1 MWLYHSVC
9 VNDTANCRYDEA
21 KVDMVS
27 IAESAKLKAR
37 TLAGVYGHLLE
48 RQVVYTQG
56 VSLTAR
62 LQLAE
67 LDAEYPDPRAEI
79 EAITAEYV
87 DNPDAV
93 FAPSDGTANYA
104 GVNWASLLADDARYR
119 SLLIATADRF
129 MERDEDG
136 FSSVLDRDFRVE
148 DMFFA
153 GTVLQRASQLTGDG
167 SYVELAAQFVLECA
181 DRLLQPNRL
190 YWHCLSS
197 PYFWGRG
204 NGFAALGVAETLVG
218 YQGEKRDRLI
228 ERHVEHLS
236 GLKSFQDPVSGMWRQ
251 VVDVADSYTE
261 HSSTSMIG
269 ISIALGI
276 RHGWLSKGDWGDVL
290 TNAWRGASDGIDDEG
305 GVLRVCVGTGP
316 LDNLNEYLIRDTVT
330 GLDDRGGA
338 MALWFA
344 VEMMNCGS

>member
-9 VNDTANCRYDEA
+9 VNDTANRPYDKA
-21 KVDMVS
+21 DVDMVS
-27 IAESAKLKAR
+27 IAESSKQKAR
-37 TLAGVYGHLLE
+37 ILARAYGHKLE
-48 RQVVYTQG
+48 RPVVYTQG

-62 LQLAE
+62 LQLAA
-67 LDAEYPDPRAEI
+67 LDAQYTDPRAEI
-79 EAITAEYV
+79 EAITADYV
-87 DNPDAV
+87 NDPSAV
-93 FAPSDGTANYA
+93 FEASDGTANYA

-129 MERDEDG
+129 MEHDEDG
-136 FSSVLDRDFRVE
+136 LSSVLDRDFRVE

-167 SYVELAAQFVLECA
+167 SYVELAAEFMLECA

-204 NGFAALGVAETLVG
+204 NGFATLGFAETLVG
-218 YQGEKRDRLI
+218 YDGAKRDQLI
-228 ERHVEHLS
+228 ERHIHHLE
-236 GLKSFQDPVSGMWRQ
+236 GLKSFQDAESGMWRQ
-251 VVDVADSYTE
+251 VIDRRDSYTE

-269 ISIALGI
+269 ISMALGI
-276 RHGWLSKGDWGDVL
+276 KHGWLSKGEWGEALVK
-290 TNAWRGASDGIDDEG
+290 AWRGASDGIDDEG

-316 LDNLNEYLIRDTVT
+316 LENLNEYLIRDSVT

-344 VEMMNCGS
+344 VEMMNSGL

>member
-1 MWLYHSVC
+1 
-9 VNDTANCRYDEA
+9 
-21 KVDMVS
+21 MVS
-27 IAESAKLKAR
+27 IADSSKQKAR
-37 TLAGVYGHLLE
+37 ILSGAYGHKLE
-48 RQVVYTQG
+48 RPVVYTQG
-56 VSLTAR
+56 VALTAR

-67 LDAEYPDPRAEI
+67 LDNGYPDPRPEI
-79 EAITAEYV
+79 KAITAQYV
-87 DNPDAV
+87 DNPDTV
-93 FAPSDGTANYA
+93 FEASDGTANYA
-104 GVNWASLLADDARYR
+104 GVNWASLLTDDARYR

-167 SYVELAAQFVLECA
+167 SYVELAGEFVLECA
-181 DRLLQPNRL
+181 DRLLQPNGL

-204 NGFAALGVAETLVG
+204 NGFVALGFAETLVA
-218 YQGEKRDRLI
+218 YRGEKRDQLI
-228 ERHVEHLS
+228 ERHIEHLE
-236 GLKSFQDPVSGMWRQ
+236 GLKSFQDGKSGMWRQ

-276 RHGWLSKGDWGDVL
+276 KHGWLSKGEWSNVL
-290 TNAWRGASDGIDDEG
+290 SNAWRGASDNINDKGH
-305 GVLRVCVGTGP
+305 VTRVCVGTGP
-316 LDNLNEYLIRDTVT
+316 LENLNEYLIRDSVT

-344 VEMMNCGS
+344 VEMMNCGL

>member
-1 MWLYHSVC
+1 
-9 VNDTANCRYDEA
+9 
-21 KVDMVS
+21 MVS
-27 IAESAKLKAR
+27 IAESAKQKAR
-37 TLAGVYGHLLE
+37 VLAGAYGHKLE
-48 RQVVYTQG
+48 LPVVYTQG
-56 VSLTAR
+56 VALTAR
-62 LQLAE
+62 LQLAG
-67 LDAEYPDPRAEI
+67 LDCDYPDPRADI
-79 EAITAEYV
+79 EAITAEYA
-87 DNPDAV
+87 DNPEAV
-93 FAPSDGTANYA
+93 FVASDGTANYA

-153 GTVLQRASQLTGDG
+153 GTVLQRATKLTGDDA
-167 SYVELAAQFVLECA
+167 YVGLAADFVLECA
-181 DRLLQPNRL
+181 DRLLQPNGL
-190 YWHCLSS
+190 YWHCLAS

-204 NGFAALGVAETLVG
+204 NGFAALGFAETLAG

-228 ERHVEHLS
+228 ERHVEHLE
-236 GLKSFQDPVSGMWRQ
+236 GLKSFQDVESGMWRQ

-276 RHGWLSKGDWGDVL
+276 RYGWLSKNDWGDVL
-290 TNAWRGASDGIDDEG
+290 TNAWWGASDGIDDQG

-316 LDNLNEYLIRDTVT
+316 LENLDEYLIRDAVT

-344 VEMMNCGS
+344 VEMMNCGL

>member
-9 VNDTANCRYDEA
+9 VNDTANRRYDKA
-21 KVDMVS
+21 DVDMASV
-27 IAESAKLKAR
+27 AESANQKAR
-37 TLAGVYGHLLE
+37 TLAGVYGHVLK
-48 RQVVYTQG
+48 RPVVYTQG
-56 VSLTAR
+56 VALTAR

-67 LDAEYPDPRAEI
+67 LDNEYPDPRPDI
-79 EAITAEYV
+79 EAITAQYV
-87 DNPDAV
+87 NNPDAV
-93 FAPSDGTANYA
+93 FEASDGTANYA
-104 GVNWASLLADDARYR
+104 GVNWASSLADDARYR

-129 MERDEDG
+129 MQRQEDG

-153 GTVLQRASQLTGDG
+153 GTVLQRASRLTGDG
-167 SYVELAAQFVLECA
+167 SYVELAGEFVLECA
-181 DRLLQPNRL
+181 DRLLQPNGL

-204 NGFAALGVAETLVG
+204 NGFAALGFAETLVG
-218 YQGEKRDRLI
+218 YDGAKRDQLI
-228 ERHVEHLS
+228 KRHIEHLE
-236 GLKSFQDPVSGMWRQ
+236 GLKSFQDAETGMWRQ
-251 VVDVADSYTE
+251 VVNVADSYTE

-269 ISIALGI
+269 ISIALGVK
-276 RHGWLSKGDWGDVL
+276 HGWLSKGDWADVL
-290 TNAWRGASDGIDDEG
+290 MNAWRGTSDGIDDEG

-316 LDNLNEYLIRDTVT
+316 LENLNEYLVRDSVT

-344 VEMMNCGS
+344 VEMMNCGL

>member
-1 MWLYHSVC
+1 
-9 VNDTANCRYDEA
+9 
-21 KVDMVS
+21 MVS

-37 TLAGVYGHLLE
+37 TLASVYGHALE
-48 RQVVYTQG
+48 RSVVYTQG
-56 VSLTAR
+56 VALTAR
-62 LQLAE
+62 LQLAK
-67 LDAEYPDPRAEI
+67 LDPEYPNPRSEI
-79 EAITAEYV
+79 EAITTEYV

-129 MERDEDG
+129 MERDHDG
-136 FSSVLDRDFRVE
+136 FSIMLDRDFRVE

-153 GTVLQRASQLTGDG
+153 GTILRRATELTGDV
-167 SYVELAAQFVLECA
+167 SYVDLASDFVLECA
-181 DRLLQPNRL
+181 DRLLQSHGL

-204 NGFAALGVAETLVG
+204 NGFAALGFAETLVG
-218 YQGEKRDRLI
+218 YAGVDRERLI
-228 ERHVEHLS
+228 SRHIEHLS
-236 GLKSFQDPVSGMWRQ
+236 GLKAFQDPETGMWRQ
-251 VVDVADSYTE
+251 VIDEPDSYLE

-276 RHGWLSKGDWGDVL
+276 NHGWLTKDDWGEVL
-290 TNAWRGASDGIDDEG
+290 TNAWRGAADGIDLDG
-305 GVLRVCVGTGP
+305 GVRRVCVGTGP
-316 LDNLNEYLIRDTVT
+316 LESLNDYLIRDSVT
-330 GLDDRGGA
+330 GRDDRGGA

-344 VEMMNCGS
+344 VEMMKCEL